1 MGKWTGK
8 YVIGLT
14 GNIATGKSVVRR
26 MLEHQGAYGID
37 ADALAHRVIA
47 RGAPGYQQVVD
58 LFGRYVVGA
67 DQEIDR
73 ARLGRIVFN
82 DPSALIQLEK
92 IIHPL
97 VTQVIDFFVRRA
109 RQPVIVVEAIKLF
122 EAGLAQQCDSIWVSS
137 AAPEKQLAR
146 LVENRKLSEPAA
158 RQRIAAQPPQAE
170 KEARA
175 RVIITTNGSF
185 EDTWRQVA
193 AGWKKHVP
201 AVPEPIPALKPKPA
215 AASQSLVVERGR
227 PRHAGEIAAFASRLG
242 YPYLG
247 RSGSDVMAAFGEKAF
262 LMLKAGNRL
271 AGVASWQVENL
282 ISRVTD
288 LLVDPQVDK
297 VNALTILL
305 NEMEQAS
312 RDLQCEAALVF
323 MRPGSAGAEALLSQ
337 LGYTRR
343 TPQSLGVQAWEEAA
357 SESMPANTLLFFKQ
371 LRADRILRPI

>member
-1 MGKWTGK
+1 
-8 YVIGLT
+8 
-14 GNIATGKSVVRR
+14 

-37 ADALAHRVIA
+37 ADTLAHRVIA
-47 RGAPGYQQVVD
+47 RGAPGFQQVVD
-58 LFGRYVVGA
+58 LFGRYVLGA

-73 ARLGRIVFN
+73 TRLGRIVFN
-82 DPSALIQLEK
+82 DPSALSELEN

-97 VTQVIDFFVRRA
+97 VTQVIDYFIRRA

-137 AAPEKQLAR
+137 ATPEKQFSR
-146 LVENRKLSEPAA
+146 LVDNRKMSDSTAQ
-158 RQRIAAQPPQAE
+158 QRIAAQPPQAE
-170 KEARA
+170 KVARA
-175 RVIITTNGSF
+175 HVIITTNGSF
-185 EDTWRQVA
+185 EDTWRQVV

-201 AVPEPIPALKPKPA
+201 AVPEAIPPVKPKPA
-215 AASQSLVVERGR
+215 APSQSLVVERGR
-227 PRHAGEIAAFASRLG
+227 PRHAGEIAAFANRLG

-247 RSGSDVMAAFGEKAF
+247 RSGSEVMAAFGEKAF
-262 LMLKAGNRL
+262 LMLKAGTRL
-271 AGVASWQVENL
+271 SGVASWQVENL

-288 LLVDPQVDK
+288 LLIDPQIGK
-297 VNALTILL
+297 ENAYTILL

-323 MRPGSAGAEALLSQ
+323 IRPGLTDHEVLLNQ

-343 TPQSLGVQAWEEAA
+343 TPQTLGVQAWEEAA
-357 SESMPANTLLFFKQ
+357 IESMPANTLLFFKQ